1 MASSQNENKGKR
13 AVAGSPGSG
22 ILALAQMTLNLVT
35 RPVTQLWNDVCE
47 DCSGLELRKIM
58 SINMH
63 LFQTYQY
70 GLLVADVGDRFKTMP
85 ANGCPLCQMLFA
97 HRLKARGEGEASD
110 GHEIRAFSYV
120 QWYEGVNTHDFVMP
134 DPGISLC
141 VVPRSFGF
149 DQPPERMMSH
159 FREHGHVFC
168 YDSLSF
174 GFNLLS
180 PRVRKDR
187 FDASFVQPLLDFC
200 RANHKQCA
208 PPTIPV
214 VGLRLLDCATRSLV
228 SATPAMAY
236 VALSYVWGSGGAGAD
251 LPPVAADAMQVAA
264 ALGFRYLWVDQ
275 CCIDQEDSEAKQVQ
289 IAQMDAVYRNAALT
303 IVAAAGASQ
312 SHGLPGIGTRLRTV
326 QRTAR
331 MGRYRVV
338 ESLADP
344 YHTMRRSRWFT
355 RAWTFQEGLLSRRCL
370 VFTDDQVYYE
380 CAGMNTAEAVAC
392 NVANFHEFDRSRF
405 FPSMR
410 GSLLCTDL
418 QYVSPHASFGQVR
431 GLLEL
436 FTARKLSVEN
446 DSLNAF
452 LGVLHHFR
460 RQDCPVRHLWG
471 VPFVVHP
478 GMVKYYYEDVDAYL
492 LDGMCWRHVHSCWD
506 DDADDA
512 ERRPRRRPQFPSW
525 SWSGWAGAITHD
537 RAPHPHQLSPFGSV
551 LSFLK
556 LESKNG
562 SLAAFKDVFVSPQG
576 DIEPWCYPAALLFN
590 AAVVHPD
597 NIEHRPSTEE
607 CDGSDP
613 SKQWRVAGM
622 SATVSLSC
630 GPSSPSGLLS
640 ALRDEEYLAVI
651 LGVDNRIGLE
661 PGVSFFVLLAE
672 AGPGDLVHRCG
683 LLTVQA
689 PHLREFLA
697 FYDSCD
703 RRSFRLVPPLLLVAP
718 GQIAHRPDRLEAVF
732 AVSALACVKR
742 TSKQVACFDELPL
755 LLINAGQALGGGC
768 NLPGRWAVGALE
780 PCKRALKKALCL
792 VEPLLLQI
800 EATEVLGG
808 LKRGPAARTEDR
820 LVPLQSP
827 LQQWLSLCQFALLYV
842 DQCQPDVRGKDLR
855 IVRSVLLFEPRQR
868 TLCQRF
874 RFSEL
879 LLLLLLLTDAGQA
892 EGVAQGRRV
901 VAPHVDPVAPHR
913 ATKQFFGVTQLSRLQ
928 GMQRAEAA
936 GHVQRQRAFGPQRL
950 ITQLQRPRVL
960 HLGVRQRAERHA
972 RVAQAVHRRYGRL
985 VPRA

>member
-110 GHEIRAFSYV
+110 GHEIRAFS
-120 QWYEGVNTHDFVMP
+120 
-134 DPGISLC
+134 
-141 VVPRSFGF
+141 
-149 DQPPERMMSH
+149 
-159 FREHGHVFC
+159 
-168 YDSLSF
+168 
-174 GFNLLS
+174 
-180 PRVRKDR
+180 KDR

-661 PGVSFFVLLAE
+661 PG
-672 AGPGDLVHRCG
+672 D
-683 LLTVQA
+683 
-689 PHLREFLA
+689 
-697 FYDSCD
+697 
-703 RRSFRLVPPLLLVAP
+703 
-718 GQIAHRPDRLEAVF
+718 
-732 AVSALACVKR
+732 
-742 TSKQVACFDELPL
+742 
-755 LLINAGQALGGGC
+755 
-768 NLPGRWAVGALE
+768 
-780 PCKRALKKALCL
+780 
-792 VEPLLLQI
+792 
-800 EATEVLGG
+800 
-808 LKRGPAARTEDR
+808 
-820 LVPLQSP
+820 
-827 LQQWLSLCQFALLYV
+827 
-842 DQCQPDVRGKDLR
+842 
-855 IVRSVLLFEPRQR
+855 
-868 TLCQRF
+868 
-874 RFSEL
+874 
-879 LLLLLLLTDAGQA
+879 
-892 EGVAQGRRV
+892 
-901 VAPHVDPVAPHR
+901 R
-913 ATKQFFGVTQLSRLQ
+913 ATWSTAVDYSPSR
-928 GMQRAEAA
+928 
-936 GHVQRQRAFGPQRL
+936 
-950 ITQLQRPRVL
+950 
-960 HLGVRQRAERHA
+960 RHI
-972 RVAQAVHRRYGRL
+972 
-985 VPRA
+985 